1 MAAISNQPEQQGV
14 WARLGFTW
22 EGVAEHR
29 PVSGLTVWLLKLAAI
44 SSALV
49 LFFAAVIIGISVT
62 DPAAIAPQGGLMHF
76 ANMAMSFG
84 VDGALPGIFFTAVES
99 WQQDRRGRSTWLFSL
114 VIFMLVTAFV
124 SYCVSGQP
132 YEANFAHPL
141 LVAKC
146 MVAILYVMSVAHQVR
161 QDGLNPTQVVT
172 LENRLNIQHDE
183 QAQLIQ
189 ALQKKIDTL
198 VNAPMNA
205 SVNTEAAPL
214 IQALE
219 QCIDTLVDTVNTP
232 PIDTPV
238 ERFGPWD
245 MSAGLKSA
253 QGTGFTFSEYSA
265 QEPSAAPAPLP
276 LVKREE
282 KPVTSHRKPVER
294 KGKEKRGSKAL
305 NTTERMEQ
313 AIAEKP
319 DIGIRELARVAGV
332 APGTA
337 SNFLKKRETVSA

>member
-1 MAAISNQPEQQGV
+1 MAAITNQPEQQGV

-172 LENRLNIQHDE
+172 LENRLNIQHNE
-183 QAQLIQ
+183 QAQLIH

-198 VNAPMNA
+198 VNAPVNT
-205 SVNTEAAPL
+205 SVNTETAQL

-219 QCIDTLVDTVNTP
+219 QR
-232 PIDTPV
+232 IDTPV

-245 MSAGLKSA
+245 MSSGLKSA
-253 QGTGFTFSEYSA
+253 QGTGFTFSEYNA

-332 APGTA
+332 TPGTA
-337 SNFLKKRETVSA
+337 SSFLKKRETVSA